1 MSLSYLPQQ
10 PLAES
15 RRRLF
20 SPHRR
25 FSLKKARKF
34 LAMFCANS
42 CRPLATA
49 PYRRWLHLA
58 STPYAAASLI
68 FTPQEVHFPIGLN
81 LLTTWSNPCA
91 YSIRIVSAPS
101 TPCKKFDFYP
111 AGNFQ
116 AMRRRRKISAPDGER
131 SSKVIHH
138 DAASIKTPQRA
149 SSAQELSITC
159 RCSSIRLQPYSIT
172 YPPAISNQ
180 TSGAQAPSQRLAI
193 LTVPF
198 GSFITILKIATG
210 F

>member
-1 MSLSYLPQQ
+1 MSSSYLPRQ

-49 PYRRWLHLA
+49 PYHRWLHLA
-58 STPYAAASLI
+58 STPYAVASLI
-68 FTPQEVHFPIGLN
+68 FTPQEVRFPIGLN
-81 LLTTWSNPCA
+81 WLTMWWNPCA

-111 AGNFQ
+111 AGNSQ

-138 DAASIKTPQRA
+138 DAASTKMPQRA
-149 SSAQELSITC
+149 SLGLELSTTC
-159 RCSSIRLQPYSIT
+159 RCSSIRQQPYSIT
-172 YPPAISNQ
+172 YPPTISDQ
-180 TSGAQAPSQRLAI
+180 TSGARAPSQRSVI
-193 LTVPF
+193 LIAPF